1 MLELTKRMR
10 MITDSL
16 SSISSSFFIRFI
28 LRFYWILFYMVHEIE
43 YCILECLKCV
53 DGTSVVAVDIIPQVA
68 YLLPT
73 DVDGLV

>member
-1 MLELTKRMR
+1 
-10 MITDSL
+10 
-16 SSISSSFFIRFI
+16 
-28 LRFYWILFYMVHEIE
+28 MVHEIE